1 MPDPTPAKLRK
12 SNPASEYCQRLAA
25 VFAAKQDKS
34 MVPPHRRD
42 EIEELLPGGVA
53 FWPPRD
59 VSASEKSDKVLAPRK
74 LEDPIRSETVAH
86 FAAGL
91 EQAPRLQ
98 SYLAAVTTYTP
109 SKWLLEQELSRR
121 QSEESLEEQREAL
134 KLAGDGSAPPPRKVS
149 WTGAEDVYKSAGT
162 EALTG
167 LCFSGGGIRSATFNL
182 GVLQALASRGLL
194 EHVDYLSSVSGGGYI
209 HQWLAAWIVRSGENL
224 LSVQKK
230 LIPQPVDG
238 SVPRAPEPIYW
249 LRRYASY
256 LTPQRGVFSADTW
269 TMLAIWA
276 RNTLLN
282 QIVVFS
288 FIGIVLFLFH
298 LFLPGFSTVNNDKA
312 TAEQV
317 MSRSASIGTVHWR
330 LAILSAIGVVFLG
343 VQIARN
349 FWLERSPDRR
359 ESLMSNGDVVWRI
372 VLPGLLL
379 CLLAT
384 LLLSSGAYVVY
395 FCISAAV
402 VFALLNLVVSFSS
415 GCPRLDNCSIHW
427 GECVLFVISSVVTG
441 GAAAFVLYRVA
452 EAVFNMSQLF
462 PWLAKFAGPFPLELV
477 IIPPLLYASPFFA
490 VNLQLGILGRSYL
503 ESRREWIAR
512 LRGWTVLVSLMW
524 LILGGISLLGPSLV
538 HTLFHTGKAKGWGAV
553 LAFFGSHAAA
563 LYAGASGKSDGSPS
577 DKGIFGYKPVDLLG
591 IVAAPCAIFSLLVF
605 FSYVLQ
611 RSVMHVPD
619 IFSSFLP
626 GFLQPAWLVC
636 LLAILLVVFGWRVD
650 INEFSMH
657 GFYRNRLAR
666 CYLGASLDP
675 RHPDPFTGFD
685 EQGEVA
691 SGDENRVRGRGD
703 IQVADLLP
711 RRFKD
716 GGRRSCYTG
725 PFPIFSCTLN
735 LTFGQ
740 DLAYQERKGASFAF
754 TPLYSGY
761 HVGWTAAE
769 SKDAEQSFNG
779 YVPTKEYA
787 YPEGG
792 VHLATAAAISGA
804 AMSPNQG
811 YSTKPSLAFLMTL
824 FNVRLGWWIAN
835 PRRQKVW
842 PQVNHRPTPRLPL
855 LNLLNELVGAAT
867 DSSNYVYL
875 NDGGKFDNMGL
886 YELVRRRCRF
896 IIVSDAEQDGDLNFD
911 GIAMAIRKCRMDFGA
926 EISLDLSAL
935 KKLAGTKE
943 STKHFAV
950 GTIKYPPPPGEKP
963 DDRLYVGK
971 VIYIKSSLTGDEPVD
986 VMSYAKEHDA
996 FPHDMTT
1003 NQWFTESQ
1011 FESYRRLGDHIVSGV
1026 FPVQAPPANRE
1037 QVVQLFNSLYGAS
1050 KVKSEA
1056 ASKSPGVQ
1064 EAS

>member
-1 MPDPTPAKLRK
+1 MPDPTPATASKAT
-12 SNPASEYCQRLAA
+12 NPAAQYCHRLAV
-25 VFAAKQDKS
+25 VFAAKRDKS
-34 MVPPHRRD
+34 MVPPHRRE
-42 EIEELLPGGVA
+42 EIAGFLPKGVA
-53 FWPPRD
+53 FWETDD
-59 VSASEKSDKVLAPRK
+59 VVAR
-74 LEDPIRSETVAH
+74 ETVAEL
-86 FAAGL
+86 AIGL

-98 SYLAAVTTYTP
+98 SYLAALTTYTP
-109 SKWLLEQELSRR
+109 SKWLLERELSIR
-121 QSEESLEEQREAL
+121 QSDASVEEQVKAL
-134 KLAGDGSAPPPRKVS
+134 SLAGGGKAPPPRAVS
-149 WTGAEDVYKSAGT
+149 WTGTEDVYRSAGT

-167 LCFSGGGIRSATFNL
+167 LCLSGGGIRSATFNL
-182 GVLQALASRGLL
+182 GVLQGLASRGLL

-209 HQWLAAWIVRSGENL
+209 HQWLAAWIVRSGETL
-224 LSVQKK
+224 LSVQEK

-238 SVPRAPEPIYW
+238 SQPRAPEPIFW

-269 TMLAIWA
+269 TMIAIWF

-282 QIVVFS
+282 QLVLFS
-288 FIGIVLFLFH
+288 FIGLVLFFFH
-298 LFLPGFSTVNNDKA
+298 LFLPGFSTEHKTEA
-312 TAEQV
+312 
-317 MSRSASIGTVHWR
+317 SAQRLISHIGGNIGEAHWWM
-330 LAILSAIGVVFLG
+330 AALSAAGALFLG
-343 VQIARN
+343 VRIGLN
-349 FWLERSPDRR
+349 FWRERSLDKRK
-359 ESLMSNGDVVWRI
+359 SLMSNGEVVRDVVI
-372 VLPGLLL
+372 PGLLL
-379 CLLAT
+379 CLLST

-395 FCISAAV
+395 FAISAGV
-402 VFALLNLVVSFSS
+402 VFAVLNLVVSFSS
-415 GCPRLDNCSIHW
+415 GCPRFKNCSIHW
-427 GECVLFVISSVVTG
+427 GECALFVAGSVATG

-452 EAVFNMSQLF
+452 EAVFNMQQLF
-462 PWLAKFAGPFPLELV
+462 PRLANFAGPFPLELV
-477 IIPPLLYASPFFA
+477 IIPPLLFASPFFA

-512 LRGWTVLVSLMW
+512 LRGWTVLVSLTW
-524 LILGGISLLGPSLV
+524 LILCGISLLGPRLV
-538 HTLFHTGKAKGWGAV
+538 EKFNIGLDHKTTWAAL
-553 LAFFGSHAAA
+553 LAFVGSHAAA
-563 LYAGASGKSDGSPS
+563 LYAGASGKSDGEPS

-591 IVAAPCAIFSLLVF
+591 IVAAPCAIFCLLVV

-611 RSVMHVPD
+611 ESVTHVPA
-619 IFSSFLP
+619 IFSGIHPAFLRH
-626 GFLQPAWLVC
+626 AWLIY
-636 LLAILLVVFGWRVD
+636 LLAILLGLFGWRVD

-685 EQGEVA
+685 ERAEVPAGENGPSQG
-691 SGDENRVRGRGD
+691 GD

-711 RRFKD
+711 RRFKAAA
-716 GGRRSCYTG
+716 GPSCYTG

-761 HVGWTAAE
+761 HVGWTAAD
-769 SKDAEQSFNG
+769 SDDAEQSFNG
-779 YVPTKEYA
+779 FVPTKEYA

-811 YSTKPSLAFLMTL
+811 YSTKASLAFLMTL

-855 LNLLNELVGAAT
+855 FNLLNELVGAAT
-867 DSSNYVYL
+867 DSSDYVYL

-886 YELVRRRCRF
+886 YELVRRRCSF
-896 IIVSDAEQDGDLNFD
+896 IIVSDAEEDGDLNFD

-935 KKLAGTKE
+935 KKQAGTKE

-950 GTIKYPPPPGEKP
+950 GTIKYPPPPGEKA
-963 DDRLYVGK
+963 DDKLYVGK
-971 VIYIKSSLTGDEPVD
+971 VVYIKSSLTGDEPVD
-986 VMSYAKEHDA
+986 VMSYAKEHEA

-1011 FESYRRLGDHIVSGV
+1011 FESYRRLGDHIVSGI
-1026 FPVQAPPANRE
+1026 FPAQARLTSRE

-1056 ASKSPGVQ
+1056 APATPGGQAV
-1064 EAS
+1064 S

>member
-330 LAILSAIGVVFLG
+330 LAILSAIELYFL
-343 VQIARN
+343 
-349 FWLERSPDRR
+349 
-359 ESLMSNGDVVWRI
+359 
-372 VLPGLLL
+372 
-379 CLLAT
+379 
-384 LLLSSGAYVVY
+384 
-395 FCISAAV
+395 
-402 VFALLNLVVSFSS
+402 
-415 GCPRLDNCSIHW
+415 
-427 GECVLFVISSVVTG
+427 EC
-441 GAAAFVLYRVA
+441 R
-452 EAVFNMSQLF
+452 
-462 PWLAKFAGPFPLELV
+462 
-477 IIPPLLYASPFFA
+477 
-490 VNLQLGILGRSYL
+490 
-503 ESRREWIAR
+503 
-512 LRGWTVLVSLMW
+512 
-524 LILGGISLLGPSLV
+524 
-538 HTLFHTGKAKGWGAV
+538 
-553 LAFFGSHAAA
+553 
-563 LYAGASGKSDGSPS
+563 
-577 DKGIFGYKPVDLLG
+577 
-591 IVAAPCAIFSLLVF
+591 
-605 FSYVLQ
+605 
-611 RSVMHVPD
+611 
-619 IFSSFLP
+619 
-626 GFLQPAWLVC
+626 
-636 LLAILLVVFGWRVD
+636 
-650 INEFSMH
+650 
-657 GFYRNRLAR
+657 
-666 CYLGASLDP
+666 
-675 RHPDPFTGFD
+675 
-685 EQGEVA
+685 
-691 SGDENRVRGRGD
+691 
-703 IQVADLLP
+703 
-711 RRFKD
+711 
-716 GGRRSCYTG
+716 
-725 PFPIFSCTLN
+725 
-735 LTFGQ
+735 
-740 DLAYQERKGASFAF
+740 
-754 TPLYSGY
+754 
-761 HVGWTAAE
+761 
-769 SKDAEQSFNG
+769 
-779 YVPTKEYA
+779 
-787 YPEGG
+787 
-792 VHLATAAAISGA
+792 
-804 AMSPNQG
+804 
-811 YSTKPSLAFLMTL
+811 
-824 FNVRLGWWIAN
+824 
-835 PRRQKVW
+835 
-842 PQVNHRPTPRLPL
+842 
-855 LNLLNELVGAAT
+855 
-867 DSSNYVYL
+867 
-875 NDGGKFDNMGL
+875 
-886 YELVRRRCRF
+886 
-896 IIVSDAEQDGDLNFD
+896 
-911 GIAMAIRKCRMDFGA
+911 
-926 EISLDLSAL
+926 
-935 KKLAGTKE
+935 
-943 STKHFAV
+943 
-950 GTIKYPPPPGEKP
+950 
-963 DDRLYVGK
+963 
-971 VIYIKSSLTGDEPVD
+971 
-986 VMSYAKEHDA
+986 
-996 FPHDMTT
+996 
-1003 NQWFTESQ
+1003 
-1011 FESYRRLGDHIVSGV
+1011 
-1026 FPVQAPPANRE
+1026 
-1037 QVVQLFNSLYGAS
+1037 
-1050 KVKSEA
+1050 
-1056 ASKSPGVQ
+1056 
-1064 EAS
+1064 